1 MKKFIIGAVTT
12 FGVLYLIGDAHDR
25 GYKEGVDDTM
35 KMLDFANKVVDTVK
49 KTKEEA

>member
-1 MKKFIIGAVTT
+1 MKKIIVSVVAT

-35 KMLDFANKVVDTVK
+35 KLMDFANKVAETVK